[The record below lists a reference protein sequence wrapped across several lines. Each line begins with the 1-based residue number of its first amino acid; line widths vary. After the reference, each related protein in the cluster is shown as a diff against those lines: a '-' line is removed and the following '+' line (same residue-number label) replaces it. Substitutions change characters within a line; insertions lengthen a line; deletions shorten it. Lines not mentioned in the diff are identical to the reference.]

1 MTSYNGLSKDTKPPN
16 KDVVT
21 PCVVVETQLTH
32 PKQLSLLDLILLNML
47 NLMKMED
54 HLYKL

>member
-1 MTSYNGLSKDTKPPN
+1 MTSCNGLSKDTKPPN

-32 PKQLSLLDLILLNML
+32 PKAAWLVGPNLVEYVEPDENGRPLI
-47 NLMKMED
+47 
-54 HLYKL
+54 